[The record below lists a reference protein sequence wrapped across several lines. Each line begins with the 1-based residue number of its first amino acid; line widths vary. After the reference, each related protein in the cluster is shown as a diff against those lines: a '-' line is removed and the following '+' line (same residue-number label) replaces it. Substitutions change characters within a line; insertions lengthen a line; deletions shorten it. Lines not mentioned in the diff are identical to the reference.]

1 MDNLKEI
8 DKEEFLNIPFN
19 IPDSTGIDTL
29 S

>member
-19 IPDSTGIDTL
+19 IPDSTGN
-29 S
+29 